1 MKRICRL
8 LPALLAPLFLL
19 AACKPEPPETASSAV
34 SEALP
39 EITDP
44 TFVSVNIETLLTAE
58 EVSGVVGETVTG
70 PEVYHMD
77 ASMIRFTEENG
88 SHYIDVMVADAGR
101 TEFDAMKEGYGDL
114 TEVPNLGEAGYW
126 SADAATLVVY
136 REPYMLGIVVGFP
149 GKSDEQLDLA
159 RQVMTLTLQHLP

>member
-77 ASMIRFTEENG
+77 ASMIRFTEEDG

-101 TEFDAMKEGYGDL
+101 TEFDAMKEGYDDL
-114 TEVPNLGEAGYW
+114 TEVPSLGGGRILERGRGDAGGLSRALYAGDCGRI
-126 SADAATLVVY
+126 S
-136 REPYMLGIVVGFP
+136 GQ
-149 GKSDEQLDLA
+149 K
-159 RQVMTLTLQHLP
+159 